1 MKKWL
6 FTILF
11 GSALVLGACGG
22 DDGASDDTADKGS
35 SDTDTAEEGATDNAS
50 AGEDIFK
57 SNCSSCHGAD
67 LSGGVGPNLTKVGSD
82 HSADD
87 IKEIVQNGKGQ
98 MPAQKQVTGD
108 DLDTLANWLA
118 EKK

>member
-22 DDGASDDTADKGS
+22 DDSAKDDATDNGS
-35 SDTDTAEEGATDNAS
+35 SDTTEEGSTDNAS
-50 AGEDIFK
+50 AAEDIFK
-57 SNCSSCHGAD
+57 SNCASCHGAD
-67 LSGGVGPNLTKVGSD
+67 LSGGAGPDLTKVGSD

-87 IKEIVQNGKGQ
+87 IKDIIQNGKGG

-118 EKK
+118 DKK